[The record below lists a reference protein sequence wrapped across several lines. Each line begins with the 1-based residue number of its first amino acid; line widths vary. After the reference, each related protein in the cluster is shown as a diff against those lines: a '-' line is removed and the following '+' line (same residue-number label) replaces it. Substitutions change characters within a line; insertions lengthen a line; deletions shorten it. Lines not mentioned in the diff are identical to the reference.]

1 MQSSHTPTRRFAPV
15 FDEDHLVA
23 AGGLPAV
30 MGLAQRAGFTD
41 LLKDRLTVASPNAVV
56 KTRALVSGMLAG
68 ADTIDGMDILR
79 SGGSGKVVGAV
90 RAPST
95 LGTHLRS
102 YTHGHTLQLGAVNR
116 QLLTNLAS
124 LVPTLF
130 GSDPLV
136 MVDLDDTIREV
147 HGYAKQSVAY
157 GYNHVKGLNALVA
170 TISTDHSAP
179 VIAGAQLRRGNVK
192 SGDHA
197 AWHAT
202 RALTLAKKVRPG
214 VQIMGRADSAFCTCT
229 FVHAFTDA
237 DCWFSITVP
246 QWQTVTRAIT
256 MIGEDAWVGIH
267 YPDAIFEEDTGE
279 WISDAEVAEV
289 PFTAF
294 TSHPKED
301 QVTCRLVVRRVK
313 RLNPKAHAGQ
323 GELFETYRYHPFITN
338 STLTMVEADERHR
351 GHALIEQVMAELKG
365 NALAHLPSGKF
376 QANAA
381 WLQLAI
387 LAFNISRAAA
397 HTAGMSTAR
406 MPTIRQRL
414 IMVPARIAHHSR
426 RRFLHYP
433 THWPWQHEFMTLWD
447 HTTGSDPPIAA

>member
-1 MQSSHTPTRRFAPV
+1 MVS
-15 FDEDHLVA
+15 

-30 MGLAQRAGFTD
+30 MGLAQRAGFTG
-41 LLKDRLTVASPNAVV
+41 LLKARLTVPSPNAPV
-56 KTRALVSGMLAG
+56 KVRALVSGMLAG

-79 SGGSGKVVGAV
+79 SGGTQKVVGAV

-102 YTHGHTLQLGAVNR
+102 YTHGHTLQLGGINR
-116 QLLTNLAS
+116 DLLTNLAPM
-124 LVPTLF
+124 VPTLF
-130 GSDPLV
+130 GGDPLV

-147 HGYAKQSVAY
+147 HGYAKQAVAY

-170 TISTDHSAP
+170 TISTEHSAP

-202 RALTLAKKVRPG
+202 RALTLAKRVRPAT
-214 VQIMGRADSAFCTCT
+214 QIMGRADSAFCTCD
-229 FVHAFTDA
+229 FVHAFQDA
-237 DCWFSITVP
+237 GCWFSVTIP
-246 QWQTVTRAIT
+246 QWKSVTRAISA
-256 MIGEDAWVGIH
+256 IREDAWVGIH
-267 YPDAIFEEDTGE
+267 YTDAVFEEDTGE

-313 RLNPKAHAGQ
+313 RLNPTAHADQ
-323 GELFETYRYHPFITN
+323 GELFDTYRYHPLITN
-338 STLTMVEADERHR
+338 STLPMIQADERHR
-351 GHALIEQVMAELKG
+351 GHAIIEQVMAELKG
-365 NALAHLPSGKF
+365 NALAHLPSGRF
-376 QANAA
+376 TANAA
-381 WLQLAI
+381 WLQLAV

-397 HTAGMSTAR
+397 HAAGMSTAR
-406 MPTIRQRL
+406 MSTLRIRVTMITARL
-414 IMVPARIAHHSR
+414 ARHSR

-433 THWPWQHEFMTLWD
+433 THWPWQQEFMTLCAYA
-447 HTTGSDPPIAA
+447 TGTGPPQAA

>member
-1 MQSSHTPTRRFAPV
+1 MQSSHTHTRRFTPV
-15 FDEDHLVA
+15 FDEDHLVS

-30 MGLAQRAGFTD
+30 MGLAERAGFTG
-41 LLKDRLTVASPNAVV
+41 LLKARLTVASPNAPV
-56 KTRALVSGMLAG
+56 KVRALVSGMLAG
-68 ADTIDGMDILR
+68 ADDIDGMDVLR
-79 SGGSGKVVGAV
+79 SGGTAKVLGAV

-102 YTHGHTLQLGAVNR
+102 FTHGHTLQLGAINR
-116 QLLTNLAS
+116 DLQANLAH

-130 GSDPLV
+130 GSDELV

-147 HGYAKQSVAY
+147 HGYAKQAVAY
-157 GYNHVKGLNALVA
+157 GYNHVKRLNALLA
-170 TISTDHSAP
+170 TISTEHSAP

-202 RALTLAKKVRPG
+202 RALTLAKKVRPAA
-214 VQIMGRADSAFCTCT
+214 QIMGRADSAFCTCT
-229 FVHAFTDA
+229 FVHAFQDA
-237 DCWFSITVP
+237 GCWFSVTVP
-246 QWQTVTRAIT
+246 QWSSVIRAIT
-256 MIGEDAWVGIH
+256 MIEEDAWVGIH

-294 TSHPKED
+294 TSHPKKD
-301 QVTCRLVVRRVK
+301 QVTCRLIVRRVK
-313 RLNPKAHAGQ
+313 RLNTKAHTGQ
-323 GELFETYRYHPFITN
+323 GELFDTYRYHPFITN
-338 STLTMVEADERHR
+338 STLAMLEADERHR
-351 GHALIEQVMAELKG
+351 GHAIIEQVMAELKG
-365 NALAHLPSGKF
+365 NALAHLPSGRF
-376 QANAA
+376 TANAA

-397 HTAGMSTAR
+397 HKAGMNTAR

-414 IMVPARIAHHSR
+414 VMVPARIAHRSR

-433 THWPWQHEFMTLWD
+433 THWPWQQEFMDLWD
-447 HTTGSDPPIAA
+447 HATGSDPPIAA

>member
-1 MQSSHTPTRRFAPV
+1 MQLSHTHTRRFTPV
-15 FDEDHLVA
+15 FDEDHVVS

-30 MGLAQRAGFTD
+30 MGLAQRAGFTG
-41 LLKDRLTVASPNAVV
+41 LLKARLTVPSPNEPV
-56 KTRALVSGMLAG
+56 KVRALVSGMLAG

-79 SGGSGKVVGAV
+79 SGGTQKVVGAV

-102 YTHGHTLQLGAVNR
+102 YTHGHTLQLGGINR
-116 QLLTNLAS
+116 DLLTNLAPM
-124 LVPTLF
+124 VPTLF
-130 GSDPLV
+130 GGDPLV

-147 HGYAKQSVAY
+147 HGYAKQAVAY

-170 TISTDHSAP
+170 TISTEHSAP

-202 RALTLAKKVRPG
+202 RALTLAKRVRPAT
-214 VQIMGRADSAFCTCT
+214 QIMGRADSAFCTCD
-229 FVHAFTDA
+229 FVHAFQDA
-237 DCWFSITVP
+237 GCWFSVTIP
-246 QWQTVTRAIT
+246 QWKSVTRAISA
-256 MIGEDAWVGIH
+256 IREDAWVGIH
-267 YPDAIFEEDTGE
+267 YTDAVFEEDTGE

-313 RLNPKAHAGQ
+313 RLNPTAHADQ
-323 GELFETYRYHPFITN
+323 GELFDTYRYHPLITN
-338 STLTMVEADERHR
+338 STLPMIQADERHR
-351 GHALIEQVMAELKG
+351 GHAIIEQVMAELKG
-365 NALAHLPSGKF
+365 NALAHLPSGRF
-376 QANAA
+376 TANAA
-381 WLQLAI
+381 WLQLAV

-397 HTAGMSTAR
+397 HAAGMSTAR
-406 MPTIRQRL
+406 MSTLRIRVTM
-414 IMVPARIAHHSR
+414 IPARLARHSR

-433 THWPWQHEFMTLWD
+433 THWPWQQEFMTLWAYA
-447 HTTGSDPPIAA
+447 TGTGPPQAA

>member
-1 MQSSHTPTRRFAPV
+1 MS
-15 FDEDHLVA
+15 

-30 MGLAQRAGFTD
+30 MGLAERAGFTG
-41 LLKDRLTVASPNAVV
+41 LLKARLTVASPNAPV
-56 KTRALVSGMLAG
+56 KVRALVSGMLAG
-68 ADTIDGMDILR
+68 ADDIDGMDVLR
-79 SGGSGKVVGAV
+79 SGGTAKVLGAV

-102 YTHGHTLQLGAVNR
+102 FTHGHTLQLGAINR
-116 QLLTNLAS
+116 DLQANLAH

-130 GSDPLV
+130 GSDELV
-136 MVDLDDTIREV
+136 MVDLGDTIREV
-147 HGYAKQSVAY
+147 HGYAKQAVAY

-170 TISTDHSAP
+170 TISTEHSAP

-202 RALTLAKKVRPG
+202 RALTLAKKVRPAA
-214 VQIMGRADSAFCTCT
+214 QIMGRADSAFCTCT
-229 FVHAFTDA
+229 FVHAFQDA
-237 DCWFSITVP
+237 GCWFSVTVP
-246 QWQTVTRAIT
+246 QWSSVIRAIT
-256 MIGEDAWVGIH
+256 MIEEDAWVGIH

-294 TSHPKED
+294 TSHPKKD
-301 QVTCRLVVRRVK
+301 QVTCRLIVRRVK
-313 RLNPKAHAGQ
+313 RLNTKAHTGQ
-323 GELFETYRYHPFITN
+323 GELFDTYRYHPFITN
-338 STLTMVEADERHR
+338 STLAMLEADERHR
-351 GHALIEQVMAELKG
+351 GHAIIEQVMAELKG
-365 NALAHLPSGKF
+365 NALAHLPSGRF
-376 QANAA
+376 TANAA

-397 HTAGMSTAR
+397 HKAGMNTAR

-414 IMVPARIAHHSR
+414 VMVPARIAHRSR

-433 THWPWQHEFMTLWD
+433 THWPWQQEFMDLWD
-447 HTTGSDPPIAA
+447 HATGSDPPIAA

>member
-1 MQSSHTPTRRFAPV
+1 MQSSHTHTRRFTPV
-15 FDEDHLVA
+15 FDEDHLVS

-30 MGLAQRAGFTD
+30 MGLAERAGFTG
-41 LLKDRLTVASPNAVV
+41 LLKARLTVASPNAPV
-56 KTRALVSGMLAG
+56 KVRALVSGMLAG
-68 ADTIDGMDILR
+68 ADDIDGMDVLR
-79 SGGSGKVVGAV
+79 SGGTAKVLGAV

-102 YTHGHTLQLGAVNR
+102 FTHGHTLQLGVINR
-116 QLLTNLAS
+116 DLQANLAH

-130 GSDPLV
+130 GSDELV

-147 HGYAKQSVAY
+147 HGYAKQAVAY

-170 TISTDHSAP
+170 TISTEHSAP

-202 RALTLAKKVRPG
+202 RALTLAKKVRPAA
-214 VQIMGRADSAFCTCT
+214 QIMGRADSAFCTCT
-229 FVHAFTDA
+229 FVHAFQDA
-237 DCWFSITVP
+237 GCWFSVTVP
-246 QWQTVTRAIT
+246 QWSSVIRAIT
-256 MIGEDAWVGIH
+256 MIEEDAWVGIH

-294 TSHPKED
+294 TSHPKKD
-301 QVTCRLVVRRVK
+301 QVTCRLIVRRVK
-313 RLNPKAHAGQ
+313 RLNTKAHTGQ
-323 GELFETYRYHPFITN
+323 GELFDTYRYHPFITN
-338 STLTMVEADERHR
+338 STLAMLEADERHR
-351 GHALIEQVMAELKG
+351 GHAIIEQVMAELKG
-365 NALAHLPSGKF
+365 NALAHLPSGRF
-376 QANAA
+376 TANAA

-397 HTAGMSTAR
+397 HKAGMNTAR

-414 IMVPARIAHHSR
+414 VMVPARIAHRSR

-433 THWPWQHEFMTLWD
+433 THWPWQQEFMDLWD
-447 HTTGSDPPIAA
+447 HATGSDPPIAA